1 MARDERIAHL
11 AAVPLFSSLSR
22 RELQTL
28 AKAGEEI
35 DVPEGKV
42 LVDQGATG
50 REAFIVLEGTATV
63 RRGNRKIA
71 SLGTGDWFGELALL
85 DHEPRTASVT
95 AETAMRVYVIDS
107 RHFEGLLEDIPSV
120 ARKLLTY
127 LARRV
132 RELDRQAYG

>member
-11 AAVPLFSSLSR
+11 AAVPLFASLSR

-35 DVPEGKV
+35 AVPTGKV

-50 REAFIVLEGTATV
+50 REAFIVLEGTAIV

-71 SLGTGDWFGELALL
+71 TLGTGDWFGELALL

-95 AETAMRVYVIDS
+95 AETQMRVYVIDS